1 MDGGSGPDAKK
12 ARWSPTSPSQSAR
25 PVDPFAN
32 YGYGPNASIQQ
43 QAGQAYGSSP
53 SSPLYATPNLSI
65 NTNAAASSPVVGA
78 MPSPNS
84 AAFQQAQPG
93 QASPITGNGQYG
105 FGYNMIMPGM
115 LNGFAYNGQMQGF
128 NGQVYFF
135 FLSFSAPK
143 SHTSTSKTLPPV
155 GCPSLTSP
163 SPKHRT
169 RPLCLALPSP
179 PRASE

>member
-12 ARWSPTSPSQSAR
+12 ARWSPTSPSQTGR

-32 YGYGPNASIQQ
+32 YGYGPNASIQQQ

-84 AAFQQAQPG
+84 AAFQQPG
-93 QASPITGNGQYG
+93 QASPINGNGQYG

-128 NGQVYFF
+128 NGQVLFF
-135 FLSFSAPK
+135 FLLFFPHNILRKNA
-143 SHTSTSKTLPPV
+143 SKTLPPV
-155 GCPSLTSP
+155 VCPSSTSL
-163 SPKHRT
+163 SPKHRI
-169 RPLCLALPSP
+169 RHPCLALP
-179 PRASE
+179 